1 MKTKWVLNI
10 SRSIRSENIFFEIEC
25 AANGI
30 NSTLDPFKK
39 NIGKLKD
46 IQNICGTERET
57 D

>member
-1 MKTKWVLNI
+1 MKWVLNI

-39 NIGKLKD
+39 NIGKLKN